1 MNSKKIFYVTL
12 IVSVVIQVLT
22 AIFDIGALFIRVPS
36 QFYIIKQLLVLEFT
50 VQIIEGSFYTWLVYN
65 FNNVSDVATKRY
77 IDWCITTPIML
88 IEMIMYII
96 YLYHREKN
104 TTSSLEFFD
113 LISKNASTIWFVLAL
128 NWLMLLFG
136 YLGEKKIISTVTGV
150 ILGFILFLL
159 YYLLIFINFVR
170 TQIGFYIFLYFF
182 IFWALYGVVALF
194 PYYIKNASYNILDL
208 FSKNFFGLFLAY
220 IIITEKY

>member
-1 MNSKKIFYVTL
+1 MNSKKLFYVTL
-12 IVSVVIQVLT
+12 IASVVIQVLT
-22 AIFDIGALFIRVPS
+22 AIFDTAALFISVPS
-36 QFYIIKQLLVLEFT
+36 QFYIIRQLLVLEFT

-65 FNNVSDVATKRY
+65 FNNVSDVTPKRY
-77 IDWCITTPIML
+77 IDWSITTPTML

-113 LISKNASTIWFVLAL
+113 LISKNAPTISYVLAL

-150 ILGFILFLL
+150 ILGFIPFLL
-159 YYLLIFINFVR
+159 YYFLIFINFVR
-170 TQIGFYIFLYFF
+170 SQMGLYIFLYFF
-182 IFWALYGVVALF
+182 IFWGLYGVVALF

>member
-12 IVSVVIQVLT
+12 IASVIIQVLT
-22 AIFDIGALFIRVPS
+22 AIFDIGALFISVPS
-36 QFYIIKQLLVLEFT
+36 QFNIIRQLLVLEFT

-65 FNNVSDVATKRY
+65 FNNVTDVTPKRY
-77 IDWCITTPIML
+77 IDWSITTPTML
-88 IEMIMYII
+88 IEMIIYII

-113 LISKNASTIWFVLAL
+113 LISKNASTITYILAL

-150 ILGFILFLL
+150 ILGFIPFLL

-170 TQIGFYIFLYFF
+170 NKTGFYIFLYFF
-182 IFWALYGVVALF
+182 IFWGLYGVVALL

-208 FSKNFFGLFLAY
+208 FSKNFFGIFLSY
-220 IIITEKY
+220 IIIMGKY

>member
-1 MNSKKIFYVTL
+1 
-12 IVSVVIQVLT
+12 
-22 AIFDIGALFIRVPS
+22 
-36 QFYIIKQLLVLEFT
+36 
-50 VQIIEGSFYTWLVYN
+50 
-65 FNNVSDVATKRY
+65 
-77 IDWCITTPIML
+77 
-88 IEMIMYII
+88 
-96 YLYHREKN
+96 
-104 TTSSLEFFD
+104 
-113 LISKNASTIWFVLAL
+113 
-128 NWLMLLFG
+128 MLLFG

-150 ILGFILFLL
+150 VLGFIPFLL

-170 TQIGFYIFLYFF
+170 NKMGFYIFLYFF